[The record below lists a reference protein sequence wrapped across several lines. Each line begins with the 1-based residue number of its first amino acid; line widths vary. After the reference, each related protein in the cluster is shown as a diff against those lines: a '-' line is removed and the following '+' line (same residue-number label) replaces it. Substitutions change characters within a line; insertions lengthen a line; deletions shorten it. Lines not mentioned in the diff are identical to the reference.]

1 MEKIFTALGLMSGT
15 SMDGVDASIIKSDGL
30 GQFNNVSNKYWE
42 FDLELRKRLVDL
54 RNEIKT
60 KDNLIEFSNELKIL
74 ERELTIFHGEIVN
87 EISSNNNENI
97 DLIGFHGQT
106 IFHDPKNKISKQL
119 GDGRLLSQLTKKEV
133 VYDFRNNDI
142 QNGGQGAPLTPIF
155 HNLLANNIFND
166 FKDIFSNILNIGGI
180 SNITKTVMNKD
191 ISKKKI
197 EAFDIAPG
205 NCLIDEWIRKNS
217 NKRFDEGGS
226 IGKSG
231 TNNQLLLNQAIDNF
245 NFTSYKNSLD
255 IKDFD
260 ISFVRGLS
268 LEDGCATLTNFTAY
282 LIAEG
287 IKSLHK
293 KEDYFSNKYLICG
306 GGRKNNF
313 LIETINN
320 YLNKYENLTLEN
332 IDNFNHNGDFIESQA
347 FGYLAI
353 RSYLKLPITFPET
366 TRCRKPLTGGSLIK
380 NF

>member
-30 GQFNNVSNKYWE
+30 SQFNNVSNKYWE

-74 ERELTIFHGEIVN
+74 ERELTIFHSEIVN

-260 ISFVRGLS
+260 ISFAKGLS
-268 LEDGCATLTNFTAY
+268 LENGCATITKFTAY
-282 LIAEG
+282 LISKG
-287 IKSLHK
+287 IEYANNFNK
-293 KEDYFSNKYLICG
+293 NIPTKYLICG
-306 GGRKNNF
+306 GGRKNDY
-313 LIETINN
+313 LIECIKKI
-320 YLNKYENLTLEN
+320 LLPFRN
-332 IDNFNHNGDFIESQA
+332 IDLEIILSEISGHTSVNPQKWSSHGV
-347 FGYLAI
+347 
-353 RSYLKLPITFPET
+353 
-366 TRCRKPLTGGSLIK
+366 
-380 NF
+380 